1 MDNPVKAAI
10 IEKNNRIAKKAG
22 LKGRRNML
30 TRGAAA
36 LLFALALVASPA
48 RGDAV
53 SDFYK
58 GKTVTMI
65 VGYGPG
71 GGYDV
76 FARLLARHLGRHI
89 PGNPTVVVQNM
100 PGAGSL
106 RATNA
111 LYNTAPKDG
120 STIGMFARDMPLM
133 AILGTNPGVQY
144 DPRKFTWLGSSS
156 DFSNDAYILLVRK
169 DAPIKSIAEAQRP
182 GSPPLT
188 LGVTGQGSTGTD
200 IPILLRDTLG
210 LNFNLVSGYPDNGA
224 IFLALERNEVNGR
237 TVDLSSVTSL
247 KPEWLKPDSN
257 MRVLVQLAR
266 STRHPMFPDVPT
278 ARELARDD
286 RGRALIELAEQSY
299 IMSRPFAAPPGVPED
314 RAKALQAA
322 FLAVHKDPE
331 YLADAEKMRIEVS
344 PVGADVVLKAINK
357 VANAPPDLLDY
368 LRKLH
373 ADDAKGG

>member
-1 MDNPVKAAI
+1 
-10 IEKNNRIAKKAG
+10 
-22 LKGRRNML
+22 ML
-30 TRGAAA
+30 TRRAAA
-36 LLFALALVASPA
+36 LLLALAPLASPA
-48 RGDAV
+48 QGDAV

-58 GKTVTMI
+58 GKTVTLI

-89 PGNPTVVVQNM
+89 PGNPSVVVQNM

-111 LYNTAPKDG
+111 LYNTVPKDG

-133 AILGTNPGVQY
+133 AILGTNPGVQF
-144 DPRKFTWLGSSS
+144 DPRKFIWLGSAS

-169 DAPIKSIAEAQRP
+169 DAPVKSIEEARRP
-182 GSPPLT
+182 DSPPIT
-188 LGVTGQGSTGTD
+188 LGTTGDGTTGTD
-200 IPILLRDTLG
+200 IPIMLRDTLG
-210 LNFNLVSGYPDNGA
+210 FKFKLVSGYPDNGA

-237 TVDLSSVTSL
+237 TTDLSSVTSL
-247 KPEWLKPDSN
+247 KPEWIKPDGQ

-266 STRHPMFPDVPT
+266 ATRHPMFPDVPT
-278 ARELARDD
+278 ARELAPNE
-286 RGRALIELAEQSY
+286 RARTLIELAEQSY
-299 IMSRPFAAPPGVPED
+299 IMSRPFVAPPGVPDD
-314 RAKALQAA
+314 RARALQAA
-322 FLAVHKDPE
+322 FMAVHKDPD
-331 YLADAEKMRIEVS
+331 YLADAAKMRVELS
-344 PVGADVVLKAINK
+344 PVSGEVVMQAIEK
-357 VANAPPDLLDY
+357 IANAPPDLLDY

>member
-1 MDNPVKAAI
+1 
-10 IEKNNRIAKKAG
+10 
-22 LKGRRNML
+22 ML

-36 LLFALALVASPA
+36 LFFILALMLSPA
-48 RGDAV
+48 KADAV

-58 GKTVTMI
+58 GKTVTLI

-76 FARLLARHLGRHI
+76 FARLLARHIGKHI
-89 PGNPTVVVQNM
+89 PGNPSVVVQNM

-120 STIGMFARDMPLM
+120 TTIGMFARDMPLM
-133 AILGTNPGVQY
+133 AILGTNPGVQF
-144 DPRKFTWLGSSS
+144 DPRKFIWLGSAS

-169 DAPIKSIAEAQRP
+169 DGPVQSLAEARKPDSQP
-182 GSPPLT
+182 IT
-188 LGVTGQGSTGTD
+188 LGTTGDGTTGTD
-200 IPILLRDTLG
+200 IPIMLRDTLG
-210 LNFNLVSGYPDNGA
+210 FKFKLVSGYPDNGA

-237 TVDLSSVTSL
+237 TTDLSSVTSL
-247 KPEWLKPDSN
+247 KPEWLKPDGP

-266 STRHPMFPDVPT
+266 STRHPMFSDVPT
-278 ARELARDD
+278 ARELAPNYHS
-286 RGRALIELAEQSY
+286 RALIELAELPY
-299 IMSRPFAAPPGVPED
+299 IMSRPFVAPPGVPED

-322 FLAVHKDPE
+322 FMAVHKDPE
-331 YLADAEKMRIEVS
+331 YLADAAKIRVELS
-344 PVGADVVLKAINK
+344 PVSGDVVMQAIDK
-357 VANAPPDLLDY
+357 IANAPPDLLDY

-373 ADDAKGG
+373 ASDAKGG